1 MEYPNLQIVG
11 KYSYQRYYV
20 TSRVSRPISDNVSR
34 QQAFTM
40 ILSMI
45 LYIEK
50 EIMIPFWLRLS
61 IRKHYIAQL
70 IVIGFLSL
78 RFLRTMMPSNFS
90 LFLCGMSMKFQVVLK
105 IFIAYKSFL
114 KIIFIPRAYPLM
126 IISKRIYKKRK

>member
-1 MEYPNLQIVG
+1 MAMEYPNLQIVG
-11 KYSYQRYYV
+11 KYSYQRYNV
-20 TSRVSRPISDNVSR
+20 IISTQTKLISSKRIIRKVFRKHESI
-34 QQAFTM
+34 M
-40 ILSMI
+40 ILSI
-45 LYIEK
+45 TVFIEK

-61 IRKHYIAQL
+61 IRMHYIAQL

-114 KIIFIPRAYPLM
+114 KITLIPKAYFP
-126 IISKRIYKKRK
+126 